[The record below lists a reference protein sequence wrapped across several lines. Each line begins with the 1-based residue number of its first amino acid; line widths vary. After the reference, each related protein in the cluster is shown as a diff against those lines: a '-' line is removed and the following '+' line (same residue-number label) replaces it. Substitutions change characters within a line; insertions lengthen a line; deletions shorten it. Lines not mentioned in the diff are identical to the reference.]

1 MINIHEILKKFELE
15 IPEDKKAD
23 FDKEVAANYKTVVE
37 FDKKLGKA
45 ETERDNYKA
54 QLDTANETLKSFEGV
69 DLDTINRQLDDYKK
83 KAEDAERDYQA
94 KIADRDFNDALKL
107 EMEQYKFSSDA
118 ARRAVMSEIKE
129 KGLKLENGK
138 ILGFNDLMSTIKER
152 DGSAFIDEDNPPAR
166 FTQRMN
172 TNKTIK
178 KYSSKDEIMKIKD
191 SAERQTAIAENY
203 DLFTQKG

>member
-172 TNKTIK
+172 TNKTTK